1 MVLLFVD
8 ISTATLTLTEKLV
21 EKVKNLL
28 KALPLWVLF
37 TVLFTLSKIPQSF
50 LYGGCCI
57 IQTGAGKINKN
68 ARYLYLVKASKNLK
82 PKKKVF
88 VKTKAINLKK

>member
-1 MVLLFVD
+1 MVLLFID

-37 TVLFTLSKIPQSF
+37 TVLFTLLKVPQSF

-57 IQTGAGKINKN
+57 IQTGAGKINN
-68 ARYLYLVKASKNLK
+68 ARHLYLVKASKNLK